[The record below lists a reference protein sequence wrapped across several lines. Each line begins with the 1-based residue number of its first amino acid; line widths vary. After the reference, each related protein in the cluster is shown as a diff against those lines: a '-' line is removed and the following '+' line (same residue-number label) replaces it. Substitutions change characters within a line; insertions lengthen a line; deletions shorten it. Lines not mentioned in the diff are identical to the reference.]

1 MKGYKICAALVL
13 GLAFVFGLTGCSA
26 PESEAASWD
35 TSPMI
40 VIDGGNFLAPSM
52 PVDELPEWYEYIGE
66 LSEEAANDTGL
77 AGCSMYAE
85 TERGFADFYL
95 YQECGTPVSEDTVD
109 NTRLQWAYVRW
120 ERSDG

>member
-1 MKGYKICAALVL
+1 M
-13 GLAFVFGLTGCSA
+13 TGCSA
-26 PESEAASWD
+26 PDSGAVNWD
-35 TSPMI
+35 TPPTI

-52 PVDELPEWYEYIGE
+52 PVDALPEGYEYIGE

-85 TERGFADFYL
+85 TESGFADFYL

-109 NTRLQWAYVRW
+109 NFRLQWAYVRW

>member
-52 PVDELPEWYEYIGE
+52 PVDELPEGYEYIGE

-85 TERGFADFYL
+85 T
-95 YQECGTPVSEDTVD
+95 
-109 NTRLQWAYVRW
+109 
-120 ERSDG
+120 